1 MNFSGFNRL
10 ATEISSSISSQ
21 WIPIS
26 PPINSHS
33 LLCFSVALKSRGN
46 HTSGT
51 DTVRPSSSTTVKAS
65 LEHETST
72 AIASLLTTEVC
83 IPSLQEKISILF
95 NQFTNNRQLVASK
108 TPVGRS
114 CGFTG
119 SSTSARGG
127 ASSTGLGR
135 RQNRFTFSREPHES
149 VVWTS
154 ISAAGRSPAASQGQ

>member
-10 ATEISSSISSQ
+10 ASAISSSISSQ
-21 WIPIS
+21 WIPIP

-51 DTVRPSSSTTVKAS
+51 DNVRPSSSTTVKAS

-83 IPSLQEKISILF
+83 IPSLHEKISILF
-95 NQFTNNRQLVASK
+95 NQFTNNRQLVGSK
-108 TPVGRS
+108 T
-114 CGFTG
+114 
-119 SSTSARGG
+119 
-127 ASSTGLGR
+127 
-135 RQNRFTFSREPHES
+135 SRLCKL
-149 VVWTS
+149 
-154 ISAAGRSPAASQGQ
+154 

>member
-21 WIPIS
+21 WIPIP
-26 PPINSHS
+26 PPINSDS

-83 IPSLQEKISILF
+83 IPSLHEKISILF
-95 NQFTNNRQLVASK
+95 NQFTNNRQLVVSK

-114 CGFTG
+114 CGFTR

-127 ASSTGLGR
+127 ASQPDWGGGR
-135 RQNRFTFSREPHES
+135 IASR
-149 VVWTS
+149 
-154 ISAAGRSPAASQGQ
+154 SAAGRTRASYGL